1 MKKYNE
7 AKFYSL
13 QEVAEIVQVS
23 RRSMYNYLKDGR
35 LKANKVGGRWLISEE
50 QLKNFIEG
58 K

>member
-35 LKANKVGGRWLISEE
+35 LKANKVGGRWLVTEE
-50 QLKNFIEG
+50 QLKEFIEG